1 MLMTLNPEQQKLV
14 RQLVE
19 SGLFSSADEVVD
31 IALQRLVEDQDHDL
45 EALRKSVRSGLDQL
59 ERGEYTDYDD
69 DELKGLAQ
77 RIKTRGLDRLRA
89 EGRLND

>member
-1 MLMTLNPEQQKLV
+1 MTINPEQQKLIDS
-14 RQLVE
+14 LVE
-19 SGLFSSADEVVD
+19 SGLFSSVDEVIN
-31 IALQRLVEDQDHDL
+31 IALHRLVEDQDHDL

-69 DELKGLAQ
+69 DGLKGLAE